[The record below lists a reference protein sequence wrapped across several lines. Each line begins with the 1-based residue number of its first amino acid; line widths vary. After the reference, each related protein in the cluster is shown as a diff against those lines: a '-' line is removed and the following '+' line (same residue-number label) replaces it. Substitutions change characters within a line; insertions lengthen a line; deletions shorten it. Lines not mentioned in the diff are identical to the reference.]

1 MISHYLR
8 IAFRNMSRQK
18 MYAAIKVGGFAIGIA
33 ACLLIGLLVRHELSY
48 DSNYQDGNQI
58 YRMIGIY
65 NDNGKIE
72 KGVSFPAPYAEALK
86 DDYPEVEQ
94 VARVMPSALFYG
106 AGSNQLRREDNPMNT
121 FEEGFAYADQS
132 LLDMLQLPM
141 VYGNRNKALTEP
153 NTMVITRSKAD
164 KYYPGQD
171 PVGKIMFLNDNT
183 QQSYKIGGVIED
195 WPTTSHLQYDY
206 LLTLAGK
213 SLWEGEQ
220 NNWMASNYTTYVKL
234 KAGTDAKQFGEKSIK
249 GTFTKYMLPAFK
261 ASGRS
266 DAGELLGKLSMYVQP
281 LRDIHLKSYD
291 IYDWETRGDSRFVWM
306 FVAVALFILLIACIN
321 FLNLSTARSAN
332 RAKEVGL
339 RKVIGSQRSSL
350 ITQFLTESILYS
362 VCAFVLGFVLAWAVL
377 PLFNQ
382 MTGKELAIPFRAW
395 WLAPLFVVGALFI
408 GVLAGLYPSFYLS
421 AFKPI
426 QVLKG
431 NLAKGSR
438 NSGLRST
445 LVVFQFTTS
454 IVLLIGTVV
463 IYRQMQFILHSKIGF
478 DKEQVVLLQGT
489 GTLGQKVQTLKQELI
504 KLPLVSNASV
514 SGYLPTESKRDGNPF
529 WKEGKTKEE
538 ASVGGQKW
546 YVDESYI
553 PTFGIKIAAGRNFSP
568 QMPTDTQA
576 AVINQSMVKK
586 LNLAEPVGA
595 KITNGWEHFTVI
607 GVMEDFHFESMKKEI
622 VPLCL
627 TLGRGG
633 DVVSVK
639 LKPGNAEKAIA
650 DISAVWKS
658 FAPNQPIRYSFL
670 DDNFARM
677 YKDVERTG
685 FVFTSFAVLAI
696 IIACLGLFA
705 LAAFMAEQ
713 RNKEIS
719 IRKVLGASVSGLF
732 MMLVNNFLKLIIL
745 SFLIA
750 IPLGWWLM
758 NRWLQDYSYRIS
770 ITWDVFLVAGVA
782 ILVIALLTICY
793 QSIRAAIASPIK
805 SLRSE

>member
-1 MISHYLR
+1 MLSHYLR
-8 IAFRNMSRQK
+8 IALRNMSRQK

-33 ACLLIGLLVRHELSY
+33 ACLLIGLLVRHEMSY
-48 DSNYQDGNQI
+48 DTMYPDGERI
-58 YRMIGIY
+58 YRMIGMY
-65 NDNGKIE
+65 TGDGKME
-72 KGVSFPAPYAEALK
+72 KGYSFPAPYAKSLK

-94 VARVMPSALFYG
+94 SARLMTSPLFYG
-106 AGSNQLRREDNPMNT
+106 AGSNQVRREDNAMNT
-121 FEEGFAYADQS
+121 YEEGFAYADQE
-132 LLDMLQLPM
+132 LLDILQVPM
-141 VYGNRNKALTEP
+141 VYGDRKTALGEP
-153 NTMVITRSKAD
+153 NTMIITRSKAE

-171 PVGKIMFLNDNT
+171 PVGKVMFLNDNA
-183 QQSYKIGGVIED
+183 QQPYKIGGVIED
-195 WPTTSHLQYDY
+195 WPSTSHLQFDFF
-206 LLTLAGK
+206 LTLTGK
-213 SLWEGEQ
+213 ALWDGEQ
-220 NNWMASNYTTYVKL
+220 TNWMASNYATYVKL
-234 KAGTDAKQFGEKSIK
+234 KPGTDPKQFGDKSLK
-249 GTFTKYMLPAFK
+249 GIFTKYMLPAFR
-261 ASGRS
+261 AAGRT
-266 DAGELLGKLSMYVQP
+266 DAEKLEKEIGMYVQP
-281 LRDIHLKSYD
+281 VRDIHLKSYD

-306 FVAVALFILLIACIN
+306 FVAVAVFILLIACIN
-321 FLNLSTARSAN
+321 FLNLSTAKSAN

-350 ITQFLTESILYS
+350 IVQFLTESILYS

-382 MTGKELAIPFRAW
+382 MTGKELTIPFRAW
-395 WLAPLFVVGALFI
+395 WLMPLFLVSALFI

-431 NLAKGSR
+431 SLAKGTR

-463 IYRQMQFILHSKIGF
+463 IYRQMQFILHSKVGF
-478 DKEQVVLLQGT
+478 DKEQVVLIQGT
-489 GTLGQKVQTLKQELI
+489 GTLGKKAYTLKDELV
-504 KLPLVSNASV
+504 KLPLVADASV
-514 SGYLPTESKRDGNPF
+514 SGYLPTESRRDGNPF
-529 WKEGKTKEE
+529 WKEGKTKEDK
-538 ASVGGQKW
+538 AVGGQKW
-546 YVDESYI
+546 YIDDRYI
-553 PTFGIKIAAGRNFSP
+553 PTFGIKMAAGRNFDP
-568 QMPTDTQA
+568 QMPTDSQA
-576 AVINQSMVKK
+576 AVINQAMARK
-586 LNLAEPVGA
+586 LNLTDPIGA
-595 KITNGWEHFTVI
+595 KITNGWEHFAVI
-607 GVMEDFHFESMKKEI
+607 GVMEDFHFESMKQEI
-622 VPLCL
+622 APLCL

-633 DVVSVK
+633 DIISVK
-639 LKPGNAEKAIA
+639 LKKGDARKAIA
-650 DISAVWKS
+650 DISAVWKG

-685 FVFTSFAVLAI
+685 YVFTSFAVLAI

-719 IRKVLGASVSGLF
+719 IRKVLGASASGLF
-732 MMLVNNFLKLIIL
+732 MLLVNNFLKLILL
-745 SFLIA
+745 SLLIA

-758 NRWLQDYSYRIS
+758 NNWLKDYSYRIT
-770 ITWDVFLVAGVA
+770 ITWDVFLVAGLA
-782 ILVIALLTICY
+782 ILFVALVTICY

>member
-1 MISHYLR
+1 MLSHYLR
-8 IAFRNMSRQK
+8 VALRNMSRQK
-18 MYAAIKVGGFAIGIA
+18 MYAAIKVGGFAIGVA
-33 ACLLIGLLVRHELSY
+33 ACLLIGLLVRHEQRY
-48 DSNYQDGNQI
+48 DRNYPEGDRI
-58 YRMIGIY
+58 YRMIGMY
-65 NDNGKIE
+65 SGDGKLE
-72 KGVSFPAPYAEALK
+72 KGVSFPAPYAKALK

-94 VARVMPSALFYG
+94 TARLMPSALFYG

-121 FEEGFAYADQS
+121 FEEGFAYADQA
-132 LLDMLQLPM
+132 LLDMLQVPM
-141 VYGNRNKALTEP
+141 VYGDRNKALIEP
-153 NTMVITRSKAD
+153 NSMIITRSKAE

-171 PVGKIMFLNDNT
+171 PVGKIMYLNDNA
-183 QQSYKIGGVIED
+183 QQPYKIGGVIGD
-195 WPTTSHLQYDY
+195 WPTTSHLRFDF
-206 LLTLAGK
+206 LLTLTGK
-213 SLWEGEQ
+213 SLWGGEQ
-220 NNWMASNYTTYVKL
+220 TNWMASNYTTYVKL
-234 KAGTDAKQFGEKSIK
+234 KAGTDAKQFSDKALK
-249 GTFTKYMLPAFK
+249 GTFSKYMLPAFE
-261 ASGRS
+261 ATGRT
-266 DAGELLGKLSMYVQP
+266 DARELLSKIGMYAQP
-281 LRDIHLKSYD
+281 LSDIHLKSYD

-306 FVAVALFILLIACIN
+306 FMAVAVFILLIACIN

-339 RKVIGSQRSSL
+339 RKVIGSQRSHL
-350 ITQFLTESILYS
+350 IAQFLTESILYS
-362 VCAFVLGFVLAWAVL
+362 VCAFVLGFLLAWAVL
-377 PLFNQ
+377 PFFNQ
-382 MTGKELAIPFRAW
+382 MTGKELTIPFRAW
-395 WLAPLFVVGALFI
+395 WLAPLFIVSALFI
-408 GVLAGLYPSFYLS
+408 GLLAGLYPSFYLS

-431 NLAKGSR
+431 GLARGTR
-438 NSGLRST
+438 NSGLRSG

-478 DKEQVVLLQGT
+478 DKEQVLLVQGT
-489 GTLGQKVQTLKQELI
+489 GTLGKKVHTLKEELI
-504 KLPLVSNASV
+504 KLPSVSNASV

-538 ASVGGQKW
+538 AAVGGQKW
-546 YVDESYI
+546 YVDDRYV
-553 PTFGIKIAAGRNFSP
+553 PTFGIKMATGRNFSP

-576 AVINQSMVKK
+576 AVINQAMVKK
-586 LNLAEPVGA
+586 LHLADPVGA

-627 TLGRGG
+627 ALGRVG

-650 DISAVWKS
+650 EVSALWKT

-677 YKDVERTG
+677 YRDVERTG
-685 FVFTSFAVLAI
+685 FVFTSFAILAI

-719 IRKVLGASVSGLF
+719 IRKVLGASATGLF
-732 MMLVNNFLKLIIL
+732 MLLVNNFLKLIFL
-745 SFLIA
+745 SLLIA
-750 IPLGWWLM
+750 TPLGWWLM
-758 NRWLQDYSYRIS
+758 SRWLQDYTYRIS
-770 ITWDVFLVAGVA
+770 ITWDIFLVAGLA
-782 ILVIALLTICY
+782 ILFIALVTICY